1 MIFTYL
7 TKKFYINI
15 FTVFFI
21 FFLDRISKLYVIYLH
36 DKRFGGDL
44 FSSDYLNINLIWNE
58 GIAFGLFAF
67 EESEFYNFLTL
78 FISLIIS
85 VIIYMVIKSN
95 GLKRFALLMIIG
107 GALGNLYDRV
117 VFLAVP
123 DFIDFHIGN
132 FHWFTFNIADIFISV
147 GVIFMILLE
156 FIDNNKE
163 KRKEEKKNYTNY
175 FFFSFF
181 IRLPIIA
188 KIYCPNKKSWW

>member
-156 FIDNNKE
+156 FIDNNKD
-163 KRKEEKKNYTNY
+163 
-175 FFFSFF
+175 
-181 IRLPIIA
+181 
-188 KIYCPNKKSWW
+188 KINE